1 MSSSLIFQVQS
12 FLIVALM
19 LYGVYHRRIRYKHV
33 KIMKTVIIWDL
44 LLVAQIELNRSAIN
58 TASKALSNPMILNIH
73 ISLAISTVLLYAF
86 IFYTGNKLNKGDE
99 SIRKFHKPLGIIT
112 LTVRIATL
120 ITSNLIPT
128 SAS

>member
-1 MSSSLIFQVQS
+1 MSSVIFQVQS
-12 FLIVALM
+12 FLIVGLM

-58 TASKALSNPMILNIH
+58 TASKALTNSMILNIH
-73 ISLAISTVLLYAF
+73 ISLAVSTVLLYGV
-86 IFYTGNKLNKGDE
+86 IFYTGQKLLNGDE
-99 SIRKFHKPLGIIT
+99 SIRKFHKPIGLLT

-120 ITSNLIPT
+120 ITSNLIET
-128 SAS
+128 TN

>member
-1 MSSSLIFQVQS
+1 MSSIIFQVQS

-58 TASKALSNPMILNIH
+58 TASKAMTNPTILNIH
-73 ISLAISTVLLYAF
+73 ISLAISTVLLYGV
-86 IFYTGNKLNKGDE
+86 IFYTGRRLLNGDE
-99 SIRKFHKPLGIIT
+99 SIRKFHKPIGLLT

-120 ITSNLIPT
+120 ITSNMIPT
-128 SAS
+128 N